1 MRLAGHVE
9 RKGDTRGGY
18 WVFVVRPEGKTG
30 CRCENNIKVDLKW
43 DGEGGM
49 DGIDVDQDR
58 DSWGAVVNVVMKF
71 LCSIKF
77 GEDSSLA
84 KDLLDS
90 QQGLCSMELDS

>member
-1 MRLAGHVE
+1 ME

-18 WVFVVRPEGKTG
+18 WVLVVRPEGKTSLGRSG

-49 DGIDVDQDR
+49 DGIDLDQDR
-58 DSWGAVVNVVMKF
+58 DSWGAVVNVVMKL

-84 KDLLDS
+84 KDLLVS
-90 QQGLCSMELDS
+90 QQRLCSMELDS